1 MMWRR
6 IRHIIIKEFIQ
17 VLRDKKLRF
26 FLIVPPL
33 VQLLTYGYVVN
44 FDIKNVAVAVLDES
58 RTMESRQLIDR
69 FASTDWFEIK
79 YFVDNQAELLKLIDH
94 GKITMALL
102 VQWDFATRMRQN
114 KAGRLQVIV
123 DATDSNAALIVN
135 RYAGTVI
142 ADYNREA
149 LNQRLARKGSGW
161 TGSFDDPLNM
171 EPRAWFNPNLISRY
185 SMVPG
190 VIAMVV
196 LLISLM
202 LTALSVVREKEIG
215 TLEQILVTPIRPI
228 ELMLGKTIPFVIIS
242 LLEVAMVTVV
252 GILWFEV
259 PFRGSFLVLLLGT
272 IAFLFNSVGL
282 GLLISTLSSTQQQA
296 MMASNL
302 FLTPAIL
309 LSGLVF
315 PIANMPVFFQYLTML
330 NPLMYFIIV
339 TQGIFL
345 KGAGLALLWP
355 QMTAMTVLGSG
366 MLAVAVARFKVHIA

>member
-1 MMWRR
+1 MWRR

-26 FLIVPPL
+26 FLIIPPL

-44 FDIKNVAVAVLDES
+44 FDIKHVAMAVFDES

-69 FASTDWFEIK
+69 FASNDWFDVK
-79 YFVDNQAELLKLIDH
+79 YYVKSQKELLHLIDR
-94 GKITMALL
+94 GDITMALWI
-102 VQWDFATRMRQN
+102 QWDFATRLRQG
-114 KAGRLQVIV
+114 KSGRLQVIV
-123 DATDSNAALIVN
+123 DATDSNAALIVS

-142 ADYNREA
+142 ADYNQQQ
-149 LNQRLARKGSGW
+149 LNQRLARQGQAWASQSA
-161 TGSFDDPLNM
+161 TPLNI

-196 LLISLM
+196 LLVSLM

-215 TLEQILVTPIRPI
+215 TMEQILVTPIRPI

-242 LLEVAMVTVV
+242 LIEVAMVTAL

-272 IAFLFNSVGL
+272 MAFLFNSVGL
-282 GLLISTLSSTQQQA
+282 GLLISTVSSTQQQA
-296 MMASNL
+296 MMAGNL

-309 LSGLVF
+309 LSGLIF
-315 PIANMPVFFQYLTML
+315 PIANMPVFFQYLTYL
-330 NPLMYFIIV
+330 NPLMYFVIV

-345 KGAGLALLWP
+345 KGAGLVLLWP
-355 QMTAMTVLGSG
+355 QITAMTVLGMG
-366 MLAVAVARFKVHIA
+366 MIGLAVARFKVHIA

>member
-1 MMWRR
+1 MWRR

-44 FDIKNVAVAVLDES
+44 FDIKHVALAVFDES
-58 RTMESRQLIDR
+58 RSMESRQLIDR
-69 FASTDWFEIK
+69 FSSNDWFNVK
-79 YFVDNQAELLKLIDH
+79 YFVASQKELLDLVDR
-94 GKITMALL
+94 GDITMALWF
-102 VQWDFATRMRQN
+102 QWDFATRMRQG
-114 KAGRLQVIV
+114 KSGRLQVIV
-123 DATDSNAALIVN
+123 DATDSNAALIVS

-142 ADYNREA
+142 ADYNHRQ
-149 LNQRLARKGSGW
+149 LNQRLARQGQEWAGQSGN
-161 TGSFDDPLNM
+161 PLDIK
-171 EPRAWFNPNLISRY
+171 PRAWFNPNLISRY

-196 LLISLM
+196 LLVSLM

-215 TLEQILVTPIRPI
+215 TMEQILVTPIRPL

-242 LLEVAMVTVV
+242 LLEVAMVTAL

-272 IAFLFNSVGL
+272 MAFLFNSVGL
-282 GLLISTLSSTQQQA
+282 GLLISTVSSTQQQA
-296 MMASNL
+296 MMAGNL

-309 LSGLVF
+309 LSGLIF
-315 PIANMPVFFQYLTML
+315 PIANMPVFFQYLTYL
-330 NPLMYFIIV
+330 NPLMYFVIV

-345 KGAGLALLWP
+345 KGAGLVLLWP
-355 QMTAMTVLGSG
+355 QITAMTILGLG
-366 MLAVAVARFKVHIA
+366 MLALAVARFKVHIA

>member
-1 MMWRR
+1 MFRR
-6 IRHIIIKEFIQ
+6 IRNIVRKEFIQ

-33 VQLLTYGYVVN
+33 VQLLAYGYVIN
-44 FDIKNVAVAVLDES
+44 FDIKHVAMAVFDQS
-58 RTMESRQLIDR
+58 HTMESRQLIDR
-69 FASTDWFEIK
+69 FASTDWFNVK
-79 YFVDNQAELLKLIDH
+79 YFVKSRQELLDLINRGD
-94 GKITMALL
+94 ITMALWI
-102 VQWDFATRMRQN
+102 QWDFATRMRQG
-114 KAGRLQVIV
+114 KSGALQVIV

-142 ADYNREA
+142 ANYNQEQLVR
-149 LNQRLARKGSGW
+149 RLARQDQKRVGQLSQ
-161 TGSFDDPLNM
+161 PLDM

-215 TLEQILVTPIRPI
+215 TMEQILVTPIRPI
-228 ELMLGKTIPFVIIS
+228 ELMLGKTVPFVIIS
-242 LLEVAMVTVV
+242 MLEVIMVTGV
-252 GILWFEV
+252 GIFWFEV
-259 PFRGSFLVLLLGT
+259 PFHGSILVLLLGT
-272 IAFLFNSVGL
+272 LAFLFNSVGL
-282 GLLISTLSSTQQQA
+282 GLLISTVASTQQQA
-296 MMASNL
+296 MMAGNL

-315 PIANMPVFFQYLTML
+315 PIANMPVFFQYLTLL

-339 TQGIFL
+339 TQGVFL

-355 QMTAMTVLGSG
+355 QMLGMTVLGAG
-366 MLAVAVARFKVHIA
+366 MLALAVARFKVHIA

>member
-1 MMWRR
+1 MWRR

-44 FDIKNVAVAVLDES
+44 FDIKHVALAVFDES

-69 FASTDWFEIK
+69 FTSNDWFNVK
-79 YFVDNQAELLKLIDH
+79 YYVKSQKELLHLIDR
-94 GKITMALL
+94 GDITMALWI
-102 VQWDFATRMRQN
+102 QWDFATRMRQG
-114 KAGRLQVIV
+114 KSGRLQVIV
-123 DATDSNAALIVN
+123 DATDSNAALIVS

-142 ADYNREA
+142 ADYNQLQLDR
-149 LNQRLARKGSGW
+149 RLARQGQEWAGQSGL
-161 TGSFDDPLNM
+161 PLDI

-196 LLISLM
+196 LLVSLM

-215 TLEQILVTPIRPI
+215 TMEQILVTPIRPI

-242 LLEVAMVTVV
+242 LLEVAMVTAL

-272 IAFLFNSVGL
+272 MAFLFNSVGL
-282 GLLISTLSSTQQQA
+282 GLLISTVSSTQQQA
-296 MMASNL
+296 MMAGNL

-309 LSGLVF
+309 LSGLIF
-315 PIANMPVFFQYLTML
+315 PIANMPVFFQYLTYL
-330 NPLMYFIIV
+330 NPLMYFVIV

-345 KGAGLALLWP
+345 KGAGLVLLWP
-355 QMTAMTVLGSG
+355 QITAMTVLGMG
-366 MLAVAVARFKVHIA
+366 MLGLAVARFKVHIA

>member
-1 MMWRR
+1 MWRR

-33 VQLLTYGYVVN
+33 IQLLTYGYVVN
-44 FDIKNVAVAVLDES
+44 FDIKHVALAVFDES
-58 RTMESRQLIDR
+58 GTMESRQLIDR
-69 FASTDWFEIK
+69 FTSTDWFDVK
-79 YFVDNQAELLKLIDH
+79 YYVKSQKELLHLVDR
-94 GKITMALL
+94 GDITMALWI
-102 VQWDFATRMRQN
+102 QWDFATRMRQG
-114 KAGRLQVIV
+114 KSGRLQVIV
-123 DATDSNAALIVN
+123 DATDSNAALIVS

-142 ADYNREA
+142 ADYNQLQLDR
-149 LNQRLARKGSGW
+149 RLARQGQEWAGQSGR
-161 TGSFDDPLNM
+161 PLDI
-171 EPRAWFNPNLISRY
+171 EPRAWFNSNLISRY

-196 LLISLM
+196 LLVSLM

-242 LLEVAMVTVV
+242 LLEVAMVTAL

-272 IAFLFNSVGL
+272 MAFLFNSVGL
-282 GLLISTLSSTQQQA
+282 GLLISTVSSTQQQA
-296 MMASNL
+296 MMAGNL

-309 LSGLVF
+309 LSGLIF
-315 PIANMPVFFQYLTML
+315 PIANMPVFFQYLTYL
-330 NPLMYFIIV
+330 NPLMYFVIV

-345 KGAGLALLWP
+345 KGAGLVLLWP
-355 QMTAMTVLGSG
+355 QITAMTVLGMG
-366 MLAVAVARFKVHIA
+366 MLGLAVARFKVHIA

>member
-1 MMWRR
+1 MWRR

-44 FDIKNVAVAVLDES
+44 FDIKHVALAVFDES

-69 FASTDWFEIK
+69 FASNDWFNVK
-79 YFVDNQAELLKLIDH
+79 YFVNSQKELLHLVDR
-94 GKITMALL
+94 GDITMALWF
-102 VQWDFATRMRQN
+102 QWDFATRMRQG
-114 KAGRLQVIV
+114 KSGRLQVIV
-123 DATDSNAALIVN
+123 DATDSNAALIVS

-142 ADYNREA
+142 ADYNQQQ
-149 LNQRLARKGSGW
+149 LNQRLARQGQAWAGQSGL
-161 TGSFDDPLNM
+161 PLDI

-196 LLISLM
+196 LLVSLM

-215 TLEQILVTPIRPI
+215 TMEQILVTPIRPI

-242 LLEVAMVTVV
+242 LLEVAMVTAL

-259 PFRGSFLVLLLGT
+259 PFQGQLPGAAPGHHGLSVQFRGPGAADFHGLFHPAAGHDGRQPVSDPGHSPVRAHLSHRQHAGVL
-272 IAFLFNSVGL
+272 SVL
-282 GLLISTLSSTQQQA
+282 DLSQP
-296 MMASNL
+296 L
-302 FLTPAIL
+302 DVLCHRHPGD
-309 LSGLVF
+309 LSQGRR
-315 PIANMPVFFQYLTML
+315 PGPPVAPDHRHDRPGYGHARPGRG
-330 NPLMYFIIV
+330 PL
-339 TQGIFL
+339 
-345 KGAGLALLWP
+345 
-355 QMTAMTVLGSG
+355 
-366 MLAVAVARFKVHIA
+366 

>member
-1 MMWRR
+1 MWRR

-33 VQLLTYGYVVN
+33 IQLLTYGYVVN
-44 FDIKNVAVAVLDES
+44 FDIKHVALAVFDES

-69 FASTDWFEIK
+69 FSSNDWFDVK
-79 YFVDNQAELLKLIDH
+79 YFVASQKELLHLVDR
-94 GKITMALL
+94 GDITMALW
-102 VQWDFATRMRQN
+102 VQWDFATRMRQG
-114 KAGRLQVIV
+114 KSGRLQVIV
-123 DATDSNAALIVN
+123 DATDSNAALIVS

-142 ADYNREA
+142 ADYNQQQ
-149 LNQRLARKGSGW
+149 LDQRLARQGRALAGQ
-161 TGSFDDPLNM
+161 TGTPLDM
-171 EPRAWFNPNLISRY
+171 ESRAWFNPNLISRY

-196 LLISLM
+196 LLVSLM

-215 TLEQILVTPIRPI
+215 TMEQILVTPIRPI

-242 LLEVAMVTVV
+242 LIEVAMVTAL

-272 IAFLFNSVGL
+272 MAFLFNSVGL
-282 GLLISTLSSTQQQA
+282 GLLISTVSSTQQQA
-296 MMASNL
+296 MMAGNL

-309 LSGLVF
+309 LSGLIF
-315 PIANMPVFFQYLTML
+315 PIANMPVFFQYLTYL
-330 NPLMYFIIV
+330 NPLMYFVIV

-345 KGAGLALLWP
+345 KGAGLTLLWP
-355 QMTAMTVLGSG
+355 QITAMTVLGMG
-366 MLAVAVARFKVHIA
+366 MIGLAVARFKVHVA

>member
-1 MMWRR
+1 MWRR

-17 VLRDKKLRF
+17 VFRDKKLRF

-33 VQLLTYGYVVN
+33 MQLLTYGYVVN
-44 FDIKNVAVAVLDES
+44 FDIKHVALAVFDES

-69 FASTDWFEIK
+69 FASNDWFKVK
-79 YFVDNQAELLKLIDH
+79 YYVKSQKELLNLIDR
-94 GKITMALL
+94 GDITMALWF
-102 VQWDFATRMRQN
+102 QWDFATRLRQG
-114 KAGRLQVIV
+114 KSGRIQVIV
-123 DATDSNAALIVN
+123 DATDSNAALIVS

-142 ADYNREA
+142 ADYNQQQ
-149 LNQRLARKGSGW
+149 LNQRLARQGQNTAGQSGL
-161 TGSFDDPLNM
+161 PLDI
-171 EPRAWFNPNLISRY
+171 EPRAWFNPNLVSRH

-196 LLISLM
+196 LLVSLM

-228 ELMLGKTIPFVIIS
+228 ELMLGKTIPFVLIS
-242 LLEVAMVTVV
+242 MVEVAMVTAV

-272 IAFLFNSVGL
+272 MAFLFNSVGL
-282 GLLISTLSSTQQQA
+282 GLLISTVAGTQQQA
-296 MMASNL
+296 MMAGNL

-309 LSGLVF
+309 LSGLIF
-315 PIANMPVFFQYLTML
+315 PIANMPVFFQYLTYL

-355 QMTAMTVLGSG
+355 QMAAMTVLGIG
-366 MLAVAVARFKVHIA
+366 MLALAVTRFKVHIA

>member
-1 MMWRR
+1 MWRR

-44 FDIKNVAVAVLDES
+44 FDIKHVALAVFDES
-58 RTMESRQLIDR
+58 HTMESRQLIDR
-69 FASTDWFEIK
+69 FTSNDWFNVK
-79 YFVDNQAELLKLIDH
+79 YYAKSQKELLHLIDR
-94 GKITMALL
+94 GDITMALNI
-102 VQWDFATRMRQN
+102 QWDFATRMRQG
-114 KAGRLQVIV
+114 KSGRLLVIV
-123 DATDSNAALIVN
+123 DATDSNAALIVS

-142 ADYNREA
+142 ADYNQLQLDR
-149 LNQRLARKGSGW
+149 QLARQGQDRAGQSGL
-161 TGSFDDPLNM
+161 PLEI

-196 LLISLM
+196 LLVSLM

-242 LLEVAMVTVV
+242 MLEVAMVTAL

-259 PFRGSFLVLLLGT
+259 PFRGSFLVLSWAPWLSLQFRGPG
-272 IAFLFNSVGL
+272 AADFHGLFHPAAGHD
-282 GLLISTLSSTQQQA
+282 GR
-296 MMASNL
+296 NL
-302 FLTPAIL
+302 FLPGRSPVRAHL
-309 LSGLVF
+309 PHREHAAVLSV
-315 PIANMPVFFQYLTML
+315 LTYL
-330 NPLMYFIIV
+330 NPLMY
-339 TQGIFL
+339 
-345 KGAGLALLWP
+345 
-355 QMTAMTVLGSG
+355 SSS
-366 MLAVAVARFKVHIA
+366 

>member
-1 MMWRR
+1 MFRR

-44 FDIKNVAVAVLDES
+44 FDIKNVAMAVFDES

-69 FASTDWFEIK
+69 FASNDWFAVR
-79 YFVDNQAELLKLIDH
+79 YFVKGQKELLNLIDR
-94 GKITMALL
+94 GDITMALWI
-102 VQWDFATRMRQN
+102 QWDFATRMRQG
-114 KAGRLQVIV
+114 KSGRLQVIV

-142 ADYNREA
+142 ADYSQLQLA
-149 LNQRLARKGSGW
+149 QRLARSGSQWVGRI
-161 TGSFDDPLNM
+161 SLPLDI
-171 EPRAWFNPNLISRY
+171 EPRAWFNDNLISRY

-196 LLISLM
+196 LLVSLM

-215 TLEQILVTPIRPI
+215 TMEQILVTPIRPL
-228 ELMLGKTIPFVIIS
+228 ELMLGKTVPFVIIS
-242 LLEVAMVTVV
+242 MLEVVVVTAA
-252 GILWFEV
+252 GIWWFQV

-272 IAFLFNSVGL
+272 MAFLFNSVGL
-282 GLLISTLSSTQQQA
+282 GLLISTVSSTQQQA
-296 MMASNL
+296 MMAGNL

-309 LSGLVF
+309 LSGLIF
-315 PIANMPVFFQYLTML
+315 PIANMPVFFQYLTLL

-339 TQGIFL
+339 TQGVFL

-355 QMTAMTVLGSG
+355 QVAAMTVLG
-366 MLAVAVARFKVHIA
+366 MALLALAVARFKVHLA

>member
-1 MMWRR
+1 MWRR
-6 IRHIIIKEFIQ
+6 IRHIIVKEFIQ

-33 VQLLTYGYVVN
+33 IQLLTYGYVVN
-44 FDIKNVAVAVLDES
+44 FDIKHVALAVFDES

-69 FASTDWFEIK
+69 FTSNDWFDVK
-79 YFVDNQAELLKLIDH
+79 YFVASQKELLHLVDR
-94 GKITMALL
+94 GDITMALW
-102 VQWDFATRMRQN
+102 VQWDFATRMRQG
-114 KAGRLQVIV
+114 KSGRLQVIV
-123 DATDSNAALIVN
+123 DATDSNAALIVS
-135 RYAGTVI
+135 RYANTVI
-142 ADYNREA
+142 ADYNQHQ
-149 LNQRLARKGSGW
+149 LNQQLARQGQVWAAQSG
-161 TGSFDDPLNM
+161 TPLDM
-171 EPRAWFNPNLISRY
+171 EPRAWFNANLISRY

-196 LLISLM
+196 LLVSLM

-215 TLEQILVTPIRPI
+215 TMEQILVTPIRPI

-242 LLEVAMVTVV
+242 LIEVAMVTAL

-272 IAFLFNSVGL
+272 MAFLFNSVGL
-282 GLLISTLSSTQQQA
+282 GLLISTVSSTQQQA
-296 MMASNL
+296 MMAGNL

-309 LSGLVF
+309 LSGLIF
-315 PIANMPVFFQYLTML
+315 PIANMPVFFQYLTYL

-345 KGAGLALLWP
+345 KGAGLTLLWP
-355 QMTAMTVLGSG
+355 QITAMTVLGMG
-366 MLAVAVARFKVHIA
+366 MIGLAVARFKVHVA

>member
-1 MMWRR
+1 MWRR

-44 FDIKNVAVAVLDES
+44 FDIKHVALAVFDES
-58 RTMESRQLIDR
+58 RTIESRQLIDR
-69 FASTDWFEIK
+69 FASNDWFNVK
-79 YFVDNQAELLKLIDH
+79 YFVNSQKELLHLVDR
-94 GKITMALL
+94 GDITMALWF
-102 VQWDFATRMRQN
+102 QWDFATRMRQG
-114 KAGRLQVIV
+114 KSGRLQVIV
-123 DATDSNAALIVN
+123 DATDSNAALIVS

-142 ADYNREA
+142 ADYNQQQ
-149 LNQRLARKGSGW
+149 LNQRLARQGQAWAGQSGLAL
-161 TGSFDDPLNM
+161 DI

-196 LLISLM
+196 LLVSLM

-215 TLEQILVTPIRPI
+215 TMEQILVTPIRPI

-242 LLEVAMVTVV
+242 MLEVAMVTAL

-259 PFRGSFLVLLLGT
+259 PFRGSFLVLLIGT
-272 IAFLFNSVGL
+272 MAFLFNSVGL
-282 GLLISTLSSTQQQA
+282 GLLISTVSSTQQQA
-296 MMASNL
+296 MMAGNL

-309 LSGLVF
+309 LSGLIF
-315 PIANMPVFFQYLTML
+315 PIANMPVFFQYLTYL
-330 NPLMYFIIV
+330 NPLMYFVIV

-345 KGAGLALLWP
+345 KGAGLVLLWP
-355 QMTAMTVLGSG
+355 QITAMTVLGLG
-366 MLAVAVARFKVHIA
+366 MIGLAVARFKVHIA

>member
-1 MMWRR
+1 MWRR

-17 VLRDKKLRF
+17 VFRDKKLRF

-44 FDIKNVAVAVLDES
+44 FDIKHVAVAVFDES
-58 RTMESRQLIDR
+58 RTLESRQLIDR
-69 FASTDWFEIK
+69 FTSTDWFNVK
-79 YFVDNQAELLKLIDH
+79 YYVKSQKELLHLVDR
-94 GKITMALL
+94 GDITLALWI
-102 VQWDFATRMRQN
+102 QWDFATRMRQG
-114 KAGRLQVIV
+114 KSGRLQVIV
-123 DATDSNAALIVN
+123 DATDSNAALIVS

-142 ADYNREA
+142 ADYNQLQLDR
-149 LNQRLARKGSGW
+149 QLARQGQEWAGQSG
-161 TGSFDDPLNM
+161 TPLDI
-171 EPRAWFNPNLISRY
+171 EPRAWFNSNLISRH

-196 LLISLM
+196 LLVSLM

-242 LLEVAMVTVV
+242 LLEVAMVTAL

-272 IAFLFNSVGL
+272 MAFLFNSVGL
-282 GLLISTLSSTQQQA
+282 GLLISTVSSTQQQA
-296 MMASNL
+296 MMAGNL

-309 LSGLVF
+309 LSGLIF
-315 PIANMPVFFQYLTML
+315 PIANMPVFFQYLTYL

-339 TQGIFL
+339 TQGVFL
-345 KGAGLALLWP
+345 KGAGLVLLWP
-355 QMTAMTVLGSG
+355 QITAMTVLGIG
-366 MLAVAVARFKVHIA
+366 MLGLAVARFKVHIA